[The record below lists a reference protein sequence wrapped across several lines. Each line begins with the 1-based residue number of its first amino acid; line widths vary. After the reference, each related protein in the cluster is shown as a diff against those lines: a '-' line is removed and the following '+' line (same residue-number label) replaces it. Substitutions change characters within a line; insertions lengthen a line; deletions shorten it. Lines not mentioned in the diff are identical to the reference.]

1 MKSYSVFYS
10 CFVML
15 SLSMIVS
22 SFIVSRKSQPS
33 HHLVGSSYSSMD
45 TVFDSM
51 IHIINDMDRWVPS
64 PISAS
69 FIPTTSSSAA
79 SPSLPMDVKE
89 TKDAFELVCDLPGID
104 KKDISL
110 TIKDKLLMIAAERK
124 TTPQLEEGKQEDKV
138 CYRRLERFSGA
149 VTRTIKL
156 PDSIDR
162 DRITAICKDGQLTIT
177 LPKQEKEEL
186 SIRNIEIK

>member
-1 MKSYSVFYS
+1 MNSFYYS
-10 CFVML
+10 CFVLL

-33 HHLVGSSYSSMD
+33 HHLLGSSYSSMD
-45 TVFDSM
+45 TVFDSL
-51 IHIINDMDRWVPS
+51 IHIMNDMDRWEVPS
-64 PISAS
+64 HISSS
-69 FIPTTSSSAA
+69 FIPTISSSAA
-79 SPSLPMDVKE
+79 IPSLPMDVKE

-110 TIKDKLLMIAAERK
+110 TIKDKLLTIAAERK
-124 TTPQLEEGKQEDKV
+124 TTPLMEEGKEESKV
-138 CYRRLERFSGA
+138 SYRRLERFSGA
-149 VTRTIKL
+149 LTRTIKL

-162 DRITAICKDGQLTIT
+162 DRITAVCKDGQLTIT

>member
-1 MKSYSVFYS
+1 MKSFYYS
-10 CFVML
+10 CFVLL

-33 HHLVGSSYSSMD
+33 HHLLGSSYSSMD
-45 TVFDSM
+45 TVFDSL
-51 IHIINDMDRWVPS
+51 IHIMNDMDRWEVPS
-64 PISAS
+64 HISSS
-69 FIPTTSSSAA
+69 FIPTISSSAA
-79 SPSLPMDVKE
+79 IPSIPMDVKE

-110 TIKDKLLMIAAERK
+110 TIKDKLLTIAAERK
-124 TTPQLEEGKQEDKV
+124 TTPQMEEGKEESKV
-138 CYRRLERFSGA
+138 SYRRLERFSGA
-149 VTRTIKL
+149 LTRSIKL

-162 DRITAICKDGQLTIT
+162 DRITAVCKDGQLTIT

>member
-1 MKSYSVFYS
+1 MNSFYYS
-10 CFVML
+10 CFVLL

-33 HHLVGSSYSSMD
+33 HHLLGSSYSSMD
-45 TVFDSM
+45 TVFDSL
-51 IHIINDMDRWVPS
+51 IHIMNDMDRWEVPS
-64 PISAS
+64 HISSS
-69 FIPTTSSSAA
+69 FIPTISSSAA
-79 SPSLPMDVKE
+79 IPSLPMDVKE

-110 TIKDKLLMIAAERK
+110 TIKDKLLTIAAERK
-124 TTPQLEEGKQEDKV
+124 TTPLMEEGKEESKV
-138 CYRRLERFSGA
+138 SYRRLERFSGA
-149 VTRTIKL
+149 LTRTIKL

-162 DRITAICKDGQLTIT
+162 DRITAVCRDGQLTIT

>member
-1 MKSYSVFYS
+1 MNSFYYS
-10 CFVML
+10 CFVLL

-33 HHLVGSSYSSMD
+33 HHLLGSSYSSMD
-45 TVFDSM
+45 TVFDSL
-51 IHIINDMDRWVPS
+51 IHIMNDMDRWEVPS
-64 PISAS
+64 HISSS
-69 FIPTTSSSAA
+69 FIPTISSSAA
-79 SPSLPMDVKE
+79 IPSLPMDVKE

-110 TIKDKLLMIAAERK
+110 TIKDKLLTIAAERK
-124 TTPQLEEGKQEDKV
+124 TTPLMEEGKEESKV
-138 CYRRLERFSGA
+138 SYRRLERFSGA
-149 VTRTIKL
+149 LTRSIKL

-162 DRITAICKDGQLTIT
+162 DRITAVCRDGQLTIT